1 MAKRREPEMKLGGA
15 QFQQVAMVQPEFF
28 AVGIAVDDN
37 QCIRAWGCCN
47 PVFAVVVENQVFAP
61 YALGIDPQIALLR
74 LAKRKWKT
82 AGLG

>member
-15 QFQQVAMVQPEFF
+15 QFQQVAMVQAEFF